1 MFDLWQ
7 LEHLFCCKNALPFYG
22 KHNAFR
28 LFYSGLSNSTEENGI
43 RVEDFDCF
51 YDLVTLLN
59 ESDSYLKL
67 QDSIQEAIEFDAAFR
82 NYTSQYLAHIFLD
95 L

>member
-28 LFYSGLSNSTEENGI
+28 LFYSGLNNSTEENGI